1 MSTPHYYHKV
11 VVITGG
17 SSGIGLALAKE
28 FAKQGAHIMLIARDQ
43 ERLEAAKDELMAI
56 VKESADVDV
65 FAADVSVE
73 EEITTA
79 IKVIG
84 ERYQKIHVLI
94 NCAGIAA
101 CGRFMDLK
109 PDAINNCLQV
119 NYMGAVYATHSA
131 WRYLKLAKGQ
141 LSFVSSV
148 AGYIGLIGYSA
159 YAPTKFAMTG
169 LAECLFYEGKDDDIR
184 VSIIYPPDTETPLL
198 QYEKAN
204 TLPECKAL
212 SKNIKVKT
220 AEAVAATYMKG
231 LMSNRVH
238 IYCDMESRLVRWFKN
253 NFPGLTIYFTN
264 SIIRKSRKA
273 RAKN

>member
-1 MSTPHYYHKV
+1 MSTPHYYHQV

-28 FAKQGAHIMLIARDQ
+28 FAKQQAHIMLIARDQ
-43 ERLEAAKDELMAI
+43 QKLEAAKGELIAI
-56 VKESADVDV
+56 VKESSDVDV

-84 ERYQKIHVLI
+84 ERYQKIHVSI
-94 NCAGIAA
+94 NCAGIVA
-101 CGRFMDLK
+101 CGRFMNLK
-109 PDAINNCLQV
+109 PDALNNCLQV
-119 NYMGAVYATHSA
+119 NYMGAVYATQSA
-131 WRYLKLAKGQ
+131 WPYLKLAKGQ

-220 AEAVAATYMKG
+220 AEAVAAIYMKG
-231 LMSNRVH
+231 LMRNRVH

>member
-1 MSTPHYYHKV
+1 LFPVKNPIKATFLRGSYNKQQFLCLSINTLIFSCISIFIEFKFDEYFKYSTFSMSTPHYYHKV

-28 FAKQGAHIMLIARDQ
+28 FAKQRAHIMLIARDQ
-43 ERLEAAKDELMAI
+43 ERLEAAKGELMAI

-84 ERYQKIHVLI
+84 ERYQKINVLI

-159 YAPTKFAMTG
+159 YA
-169 LAECLFYEGKDDDIR
+169 
-184 VSIIYPPDTETPLL
+184 LL
-198 QYEKAN
+198 NLQ
-204 TLPECKAL
+204 
-212 SKNIKVKT
+212 
-220 AEAVAATYMKG
+220 
-231 LMSNRVH
+231 
-238 IYCDMESRLVRWFKN
+238 
-253 NFPGLTIYFTN
+253 
-264 SIIRKSRKA
+264 
-273 RAKN
+273 